1 MDINFKFEEH
11 ISNIFMKANRKITV
25 FTMKYRNERALWL
38 IYNDPDSFFDKFL
51 KKIESLKFTVS
62 H

>member
-1 MDINFKFEEH
+1 
-11 ISNIFMKANRKITV
+11 MKANRKITV
-25 FTMKYRNERALWL
+25 FTMKYRNERALRL